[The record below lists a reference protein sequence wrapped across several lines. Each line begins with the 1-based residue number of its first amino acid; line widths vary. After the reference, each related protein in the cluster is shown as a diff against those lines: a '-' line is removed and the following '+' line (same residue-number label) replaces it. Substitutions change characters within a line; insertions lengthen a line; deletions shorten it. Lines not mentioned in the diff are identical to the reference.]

1 MIRDEQMK
9 KGRIEKLLI
18 ILILMFVLATLLIL
32 CHLNE
37 LITILVLTLIT
48 AIGVYGLILL
58 KKQVSLLGKQQ
69 HEIKFLKNK
78 IVAQRDEEVAMLS
91 NASHEMRTPLTTIAG
106 IAEGLQYGVIS
117 PDEQQH
123 SYDLIKEEADR
134 LTRLIKSTLSYE
146 RLRQQQLDN
155 RPEQFSVVS
164 VIRRQIEQLT
174 KQAESVGDEI
184 QDLTEQDVIV
194 YADPDQVAQIL
205 TNILANAIQ
214 FTTNGIITVAVDEIA
229 GQAHIVISDTGIGMT
244 EDQLGKIWQRY
255 YKADPSRTKRGE
267 SGLGMAIV
275 KQLVSAN
282 HGEIKVSS
290 KLGIGT
296 TFEILLPS
304 KIN

>member
-9 KGRIEKLLI
+9 KGHIEKLLI

-48 AIGVYGLILL
+48 VIGVYGLILL

-78 IVAQRDEEVAMLS
+78 IVAQRDEEAAMLS

-174 KQAESVGDEI
+174 KQAESVGD
-184 QDLTEQDVIV
+184 
-194 YADPDQVAQIL
+194 
-205 TNILANAIQ
+205 
-214 FTTNGIITVAVDEIA
+214 
-229 GQAHIVISDTGIGMT
+229 
-244 EDQLGKIWQRY
+244 
-255 YKADPSRTKRGE
+255 
-267 SGLGMAIV
+267 
-275 KQLVSAN
+275 
-282 HGEIKVSS
+282 
-290 KLGIGT
+290 
-296 TFEILLPS
+296 
-304 KIN
+304 